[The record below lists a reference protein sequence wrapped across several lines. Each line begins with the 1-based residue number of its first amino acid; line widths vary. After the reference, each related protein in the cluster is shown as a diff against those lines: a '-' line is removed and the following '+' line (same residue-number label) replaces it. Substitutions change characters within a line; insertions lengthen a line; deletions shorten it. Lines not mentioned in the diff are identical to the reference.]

1 MKQILFLGVAS
12 LLAVGSTGVA
22 EAQGITVNNYKY
34 LQPQTVASEQ
44 IQKEGETPAGALIWE
59 DFSKF
64 TAGSEEQ
71 PDSEIFGAD
80 DSC

>member
-64 TAGSEEQ
+64 TAGQ
-71 PDSEIFGAD
+71 RNLW
-80 DSC
+80 

>member
-64 TAGSEEQ
+64 QPEVKNSRTAKSLVKKTG
-71 PDSEIFGAD
+71 
-80 DSC
+80 